1 MEHTPVSVRDASH
14 PILRLSASSM
24 RPHDQPV
31 AVQESGGRPPPICHM
46 LALSQLLAETLLM
59 ATAKK
64 VSVKKSSAK
73 TRPAT
78 KAAARTALAKKA
90 PTRKTAPAKAAN
102 VAAKTRAPKGKVW
115 EYIKKNGLQDRAKRT
130 MINADAKT
138 KP

>member
-31 AVQESGGRPPPICHM
+31 AVEESGGRPPPICHM
-46 LALSQLLAETLLM
+46 LALSQLLPETLLM

-64 VSVKKSSAK
+64 TSTRK
-73 TRPAT
+73 TA
-78 KAAARTALAKKA
+78 AKKA
-90 PTRKTAPAKAAN
+90 PASKAPAKRAAARKAPAAKKTS
-102 VAAKTRAPKGKVW
+102 VAAKTRAPKRKVW
-115 EYIKKNGLQDRAKRT
+115 EYIKKNNLQDKARRPT
-130 MINADAKT
+130 INADART